1 MPLHHGS
8 HLESVTIVSFCLI
21 SPFLSSALFSPCSV
35 WESKEPYSCWNER
48 FYRPDVIPDIRSA
61 VSQSAAVS
69 GDKLTEQTYTTYTLF

>member
-1 MPLHHGS
+1 MFRMGIKGTLQ
-8 HLESVTIVSFCLI
+8 L
-21 SPFLSSALFSPCSV
+21 
-35 WESKEPYSCWNER
+35 WNER